1 MRKAYWSGKLTEKTE
16 KTDSKTSLETAEPNR
31 RLTNRQKEFAKHYI
45 EGRYSNA
52 ECARKAGYAEDSAHV
67 QASKLLNGRDFP
79 LVVEHIAEEREA
91 RERKY
96 GVTLINQLK
105 RFDELSHS
113 AEEAGQFSAAINA
126 EKIRSSLGGL
136 TIDRRETT
144 NVHKYDELSREE
156 ITARLAK
163 LREKYPAAFI
173 EGEYSEATDVE
184 TRAEPMAAIEA
195 DFTEENPRDED

>member
-1 MRKAYWSGKLTEKTE
+1 MTEKTE
-16 KTDSKTSLETAEPNR
+16 KTDSKTEVETAEPTR
-31 RLTNRQKEFAKHYI
+31 RLTNRQKEFARHYI

-52 ECARKAGYAEDSAHV
+52 ECARKAGYAEDSANV

-79 LVVEHIAEEREA
+79 LVVEYIAEQREA

-173 EGEYSEATDVE
+173 EGEYSEVTDVE
-184 TRAEPMAAIEA
+184 TRAEPMEAIEA
-195 DFTEENPRDED
+195 ELTPEDTRDED

>member
-1 MRKAYWSGKLTEKTE
+1 MTEKTE
-16 KTDSKTSLETAEPNR
+16 KTDSKTEVETAEPTR
-31 RLTNRQKEFAKHYI
+31 RLTNRQKEFAKYYI

-52 ECARKAGYAEDSAHV
+52 ECARKAGYAEDSANV

-79 LVVEHIAEEREA
+79 LVVEYIAEEREA

-173 EGEYSEATDVE
+173 EGEYSEVTDVE
-184 TRAEPMAAIEA
+184 TRAEPMEAIEA
-195 DFTEENPRDED
+195 ELTAEDTRDKD

>member
-1 MRKAYWSGKLTEKTE
+1 MTEIMQE
-16 KTDSKTSLETAEPNR
+16 PDSKTDLEAPEPLR
-31 RLTNRQKEFAKHYI
+31 RLTNRQKEFARHYI

-52 ECARKAGYAEDSAHV
+52 ECARKAGYAEDSANV

-96 GVTLINQLK
+96 GVTLVNQLK

-144 NVHKYDELSREE
+144 NVHKYDDLSREE

-163 LREKYPAAFI
+163 LQEKYPAAFI
-173 EGEYSEATDVE
+173 EGDYSEVKDG
-184 TRAEPMAAIEA
+184 EPRSPTVAAIEEST
-195 DFTEENPRDED
+195 TEENAHDED

>member
-16 KTDSKTSLETAEPNR
+16 KTDSKTKVETAEPTR
-31 RLTNRQKEFAKHYI
+31 RLTNRQKEFAKYYI

-52 ECARKAGYAEDSAHV
+52 ECARKAGYAEDSANV

-79 LVVEHIAEEREA
+79 LVVEYIAEQREA

-173 EGEYSEATDVE
+173 EGEYSEVTDVE
-184 TRAEPMAAIEA
+184 TRAEPMEAIEA
-195 DFTEENPRDED
+195 ELTAEDTRDED

>member
-1 MRKAYWSGKLTEKTE
+1 LTEKTE
-16 KTDSKTSLETAEPNR
+16 KTDSKTAIETAEPTR
-31 RLTNRQKEFAKHYI
+31 RLTNRQKEFARHYI

-52 ECARKAGYAEDSAHV
+52 ECARKAGYAEDSANV

-79 LVVEHIAEEREA
+79 LVVEYIAEEREA

-105 RFDELSHS
+105 RFDELSHN

-163 LREKYPAAFI
+163 LQDKYPAAFI

-184 TRAEPMAAIEA
+184 TRTKPVEAIEA
-195 DFTEENPRDED
+195 ELTTEDARDED